1 MVDFRRNC
9 GLFILCGVGGERE
22 RETNKVTKQISM
34 YSHKLH
40 SVGAVLEE
48 GQDEGD
54 EKIFV
59 FFNSRPNSLPLV
71 QADGI
76 TGGQ

>member
-1 MVDFRRNC
+1 MER
-9 GLFILCGVGGERE
+9 ERE